1 MSNMITL
8 KDFSSLNLSRAQSK
22 EGPEHSEG
30 HQENKTEPK
39 NKMIAI
45 NLPTDVLFKI
55 FQFHQPTWELNKNFA
70 LYREISKKNKIKA
83 LRDEMN
89 AFMPF
94 VKYTADS
101 IRYFMTRK
109 KREMTIPPSPRNSRT
124 YWVCYNLNGAGGS
137 CLQANSLL
145 NSKCA
150 KCGAPNYTQSHLRLK
165 VAPPCKTQCCAKTK
179 AQTRCKNHTFDLVC
193 KRHVNSNPLMYWM

>member
-1 MSNMITL
+1 MITL

-22 EGPEHSEG
+22 EEPEHSEG

-39 NKMIAI
+39 NKMITI

-89 AFMPF
+89 VAVFCHN
-94 VKYTADS
+94 ALL
-101 IRYFMTRK
+101 
-109 KREMTIPPSPRNSRT
+109 PSSA
-124 YWVCYNLNGAGGS
+124 VQIILNGASYS
-137 CLQANSLL
+137 CVRQFWREERMHLANFPKHIIRKPSFQIL
-145 NSKCA
+145 S
-150 KCGAPNYTQSHLRLK
+150 SHRH
-165 VAPPCKTQCCAKTK
+165 APPDFF
-179 AQTRCKNHTFDLVC
+179 RF
-193 KRHVNSNPLMYWM
+193 SFFGP